1 MNVIWHFSR
10 IMLGLFCCSFGIAS
24 LAQADFSGAVV
35 GVLDGDTIEVMHDGV
50 AEPIRLQGIDCPEK
64 RQAFGQKAKQA
75 TAQLVF
81 RRTVT
86 VQTVGRDKYG
96 RTLADILLPNER
108 VLNQDLVR
116 DGMCW
121 WYRKYAPDNAVLEK
135 LETEART
142 ARRGLWSEPRPVP
155 PWEWRKLKRGAR

>member
-1 MNVIWHFSR
+1 MNVMRYLPKVIFW
-10 IMLGLFCCSFGIAS
+10 LFCCIFGIAS

-35 GVLDGDTIEVMHDGV
+35 GVLDGDTIEVLHDGV
-50 AEPIRLQGIDCPEK
+50 AERIRLQGIDCPEK
-64 RQAFGQKAKQA
+64 RQAFGQKAKEA

-81 RRTVT
+81 GRTVT
-86 VQTVGRDKYG
+86 VRTAGRDKYN
-96 RTLADILLPNER
+96 RTLADIFIAGGR

-121 WYRKYAPDNAVLEK
+121 WYRKYAPDDAVLEK

-142 ARRGLWSEPRPVP
+142 ARRGLWSDPRPVP
-155 PWEWRKLKRGAR
+155 PWEWRKLKQGAR

>member
-1 MNVIWHFSR
+1 
-10 IMLGLFCCSFGIAS
+10 MLGLLCWSFGSAS
-24 LAQADFSGAVV
+24 LAQADFSGTVV

-50 AEPIRLQGIDCPEK
+50 SERIRLQGIDCPEK
-64 RQAFGQKAKQA
+64 GQAFGQKAKQA

-81 RRTVT
+81 GQTVT
-86 VQTVGRDKYG
+86 VRTAGRDKYN
-96 RTLADILLPNER
+96 RTLADILIAGGR

-121 WYRKYAPDNAVLEK
+121 WYRKYAPDNTVLEK

-142 ARRGLWSEPRPVP
+142 ARRGLWSDPQPVP
-155 PWEWRKLKRGAR
+155 PWEWRKLKQGAR